1 MKRGDLIRRIARSA
15 READVEWARERQG
28 SKHEVWRCGS
38 TRVIIPRH
46 REINELTAG
55 ALLRALEP
63 ELGRG
68 WWQT

>member
-1 MKRGDLIRRIARSA
+1 MRRIARSA
-15 READVEWARERQG
+15 REAGIEWARERQG
-28 SKHEVWRCGS
+28 SRHEVWRCGS

-68 WWQT
+68 WWR